1 MNNLQLFN
9 FEGNEVRTLKIDD
22 EPYFVGKD
30 VTKILGYKNSSK
42 ALSDHVDEEDKLNNE
57 TLSSLGQRGGWLV
70 NESGLYSLILSS
82 KMPNAKRFKHW
93 VTSEV
98 LPAIRKHGAYMTDQK
113 AFNVVNNKDG
123 LADLLQQAADQLKE
137 KDIKIEEVEAKNKN
151 LTIQLEESNKKA
163 SYLDVIL
170 GTPDL
175 LATTQIA
182 ADYGYSAMA
191 FNKLLKSVGI
201 QHKVNGQWILYKAYM
216 GKGYVASK
224 AFTFQDHRGRDRSRT
239 TTYWTQAGRKLIYDV
254 LKDNDILPLIERDD
268 IAQEVTKMNIDEQIK
283 SWVVFLTQKEM
294 DRYKKEWDRE
304 KKEKLKSIHE
314 KKYLNAENAAK
325 YLDMSRTSFWKWRKD
340 NHVKCYRLGDNM
352 VRFKK
357 SDLDEIA
364 QSKEVS

>member
-1 MNNLQLFN
+1 MSNLQFFN
-9 FEGNEVRTLKIDD
+9 FEGNEVRGILIND
-22 EPYFVGKD
+22 EPCFVGTD
-30 VTKILGYKNSSK
+30 VANILGYADSTRAINQ
-42 ALSDHVDEEDKLNNE
+42 HVDKEDRKS
-57 TLSSLGQRGGWLV
+57 LSYKASGDLIPSLWKKKNDFSNKVLIT
-70 NESGLYSLILSS
+70 ESGVYSLIFGSQQ
-82 KMPNAKRFKHW
+82 PNAKRFKHW

-175 LATTQIA
+175 LVTTQIA

-224 AFTFQDHRGRDRSRT
+224 VFTFQDHRGRDRSRT
-239 TTYWTQAGRKLIYDV
+239 TTYWTQKGRKLIYDV
-254 LKDNDILPLIERDD
+254 LKREEILPLIERDD
-268 IAQEVTKMNIDEQIK
+268 IA
-283 SWVVFLTQKEM
+283 
-294 DRYKKEWDRE
+294 
-304 KKEKLKSIHE
+304 
-314 KKYLNAENAAK
+314 
-325 YLDMSRTSFWKWRKD
+325 
-340 NHVKCYRLGDNM
+340 
-352 VRFKK
+352 
-357 SDLDEIA
+357 
-364 QSKEVS
+364 

>member
-1 MNNLQLFN
+1 MSNLQFFN
-9 FEGNEVRTLKIDD
+9 FEGNEVRGILIND
-22 EPYFVGKD
+22 EPCFVGTD
-30 VTKILGYKNSSK
+30 VANILGYADSTRAINQHVDKEDRK
-42 ALSDHVDEEDKLNNE
+42 ALSYKASGDLIP
-57 TLSSLGQRGGWLV
+57 SLWKKKNDFSNKVLIT
-70 NESGLYSLILSS
+70 ESGVYSLIFGSQQ
-82 KMPNAKRFKHW
+82 PNAKRFKRW

-98 LPAIRKHGAYMTDQK
+98 LPAIRKHGAYMTDEK

-182 ADYGYSAMA
+182 ADYGYSAVA

-224 AFTFQDHRGRDRSRT
+224 VLTFQDHRGRDRSRT

-254 LKDNDILPLIERDD
+254 LKENEILPLIERDD
-268 IAQEVTKMNIDEQIK
+268 IA
-283 SWVVFLTQKEM
+283 
-294 DRYKKEWDRE
+294 
-304 KKEKLKSIHE
+304 
-314 KKYLNAENAAK
+314 
-325 YLDMSRTSFWKWRKD
+325 
-340 NHVKCYRLGDNM
+340 
-352 VRFKK
+352 
-357 SDLDEIA
+357 
-364 QSKEVS
+364 